1 MRKSY
6 IQLVLVVVCIISTY
20 LVYENFFKNK
30 SFVQDDSEIVISSQ
44 SETIIQSE
52 EEINSEKLEKNLISN
67 LNYKFFD
74 AMGNEYLINS
84 RSAESSSK
92 NEELIKL
99 INVSAKIILKKKS
112 PILIE
117 SDYAIHNKNMF
128 DTKFYGNVNV
138 THEDL
143 KIFSENLDVMYNSN
157 LVSLYN
163 IKEIYDDNIE
173 LKADKIDFDILT
185 KNVSINMNEN
195 TENVK
200 ITYK

>member
-6 IQLVLVVVCIISTY
+6 IQLALVMVCIFSTY
-20 LVYENFFKNK
+20 LVYESFFKNK
-30 SFVQDDSEIVISSQ
+30 SFVQDEIEITVNSQ
-44 SETIIQSE
+44 SETINQSE
-52 EEINSEKLEKNLISN
+52 EKINSETLEKNLISN

-84 RSAESSSK
+84 KSAELSSK

-112 PILIE
+112 PILIK

-143 KIFSENLDVMYNSN
+143 KIFSENLDMMYNSN

-163 IKEIYDDNIE
+163 IKEIYDNNLQ

-195 TENVK
+195 KENIK

>member
-6 IQLVLVVVCIISTY
+6 IQLVLVMVCIFSTY
-20 LVYENFFKNK
+20 LVYESFFKNK
-30 SFVQDDSEIVISSQ
+30 SFVQDESEITVNSQ
-44 SETIIQSE
+44 SEIINQSE
-52 EEINSEKLEKNLISN
+52 EKINSETLEKNLISN

-84 RSAESSSK
+84 KSAELSSK

-112 PILIE
+112 PILIK

-143 KIFSENLDVMYNSN
+143 KIFSENLDMMYNSN

-163 IKEIYDDNIE
+163 IKEIYDKNFQ

-195 TENVK
+195 KENIK

>member
-6 IQLVLVVVCIISTY
+6 IQLVLVMVCIFSTY
-20 LVYENFFKNK
+20 LVYESFFKNK
-30 SFVQDDSEIVISSQ
+30 SFVQDEIEITVNSQ
-44 SETIIQSE
+44 SETINQSE
-52 EEINSEKLEKNLISN
+52 EKINSETLEKNLISN

-84 RSAESSSK
+84 KSAELSSK

-112 PILIE
+112 PILIK

-143 KIFSENLDVMYNSN
+143 KIFSENLDMMYNSN

-163 IKEIYDDNIE
+163 IKEIYDKNFQ
-173 LKADKIDFDILT
+173 LKADRIDFDILT
-185 KNVSINMNEN
+185 KNVSINMNKN
-195 TENVK
+195 TDKVN

>member
-1 MRKSY
+1 M
-6 IQLVLVVVCIISTY
+6 VCIFSTY
-20 LVYENFFKNK
+20 LVYESFFKNK
-30 SFVQDDSEIVISSQ
+30 SFVQEESEIDTKSEDLSISQ
-44 SETIIQSE
+44 SKEKV
-52 EEINSEKLEKNLISN
+52 NSDEKEKNLISN
-67 LNYKFFD
+67 LKYKSFD

-84 RSAESSSK
+84 KSAELSSK
-92 NEELIKL
+92 NDELIKL
-99 INVSAKIILKKKS
+99 IDVSAKIILKKKS
-112 PILIE
+112 PILIK

-143 KIFSENLDVMYNSN
+143 KIFSENLDMMYNSN

-163 IKEIYDDNIE
+163 IKEIYDKNFQ

-195 TENVK
+195 KENIK

>member
-6 IQLVLVVVCIISTY
+6 IQLVLVMVCIFSTY
-20 LVYENFFKNK
+20 LVYESFFKNK
-30 SFVQDDSEIVISSQ
+30 SFVQDESEITVNSQ
-44 SETIIQSE
+44 SKTINQSE
-52 EEINSEKLEKNLISN
+52 EKINSETLEKNLISN

-84 RSAESSSK
+84 KSAELSSK

-112 PILIE
+112 PILIK

-143 KIFSENLDVMYNSN
+143 KIFSENLDMMYNSN

-163 IKEIYDDNIE
+163 IKEIYDKNFQ

-195 TENVK
+195 KENIK